1 MFKIIVLN
9 EDLVSLVDPPGFFRL
24 ADDGALK
31 SPTFDRIDP
40 DMDVLCNE
48 WRQPEPDRNH
58 IVRVTVDP
66 VIFQPGQRAEN
77 I

>member
-9 EDLVSLVDPPGFFRL
+9 EDLVLLVDPPRLFRL
-24 ADDGALK
+24 ADDGSLK
-31 SPTFDRIDP
+31 YPTFDRIDP
-40 DMDVLCNE
+40 DKDVLGNE

-58 IVRVTVDP
+58 IVRVTGDR
-66 VIFQPGQRAEN
+66 VIFQSGQRAEN